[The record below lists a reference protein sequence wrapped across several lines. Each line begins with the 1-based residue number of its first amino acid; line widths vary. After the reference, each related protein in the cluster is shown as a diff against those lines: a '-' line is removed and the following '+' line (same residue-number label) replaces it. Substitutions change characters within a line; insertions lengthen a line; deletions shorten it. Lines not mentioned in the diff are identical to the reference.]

1 MKFTRKKV
9 EEMAETMHLALTDK
23 EIDEVFNKVI
33 EFSCNMEAMLA
44 EDVEGY
50 EPFIMASL
58 NKNIFQGEA
67 IENEFDVDHLKSTL
81 NDFDGEYFV
90 IKKVMEDE

>member
-1 MKFTRKKV
+1 MEFTRKKV
-9 EEMAETMHLALTDK
+9 IEMAETMHLALNES
-23 EIDEVFNKVI
+23 EIEEVYNKVI
-33 EFSCNMEAMLA
+33 EFSSNMEAMLA

-50 EPFIMASL
+50 EPFIMSTL
-58 NKNIFQGEA
+58 NTNVFQGEA
-67 IENEFDVDHLKSTL
+67 LEGEFDVEHLKSTL

>member
-1 MKFTRKKV
+1 MQFTKEKV
-9 EEMAETMHLALTDK
+9 KDMAETMHLALNEQ
-23 EIDEVFNKVI
+23 EINDVYEKVI
-33 EFSCNMEAMLA
+33 DFSKNMEAMLN

-50 EPFIMASL
+50 EPFIMSTL
-58 NKNIFQGEA
+58 NKNIFQTEA
-67 IENEFDVDHLKSTL
+67 EGKEFDVEHLKRTL